1 MKAIKII
8 STALFL
14 CSLAVACTPAE
25 TTEDTTNTTVSTEGE
40 VLETAVELV
49 DKVEYNEDST
59 FKMTYQV
66 DKNTSAKYGV
76 YKEYDVSTSTL
87 LSERNYKNNKLEGIE
102 KIYFPNGQVDGA
114 FNYKDGVHDGIFKYY
129 YEEGTLKQEGTYV
142 NGTIEGMLKSYYPT
156 GTLKEEVMHVK
167 GLTQGAFKEYNE
179 NGTIKAEGEYTS
191 KSDQENLEHGLFKG
205 YDENGELVKKMRC
218 KEGQC
223 CTIWTLEDGDVKP
236 TTKLCDAILNS
247 EAS

>member
-8 STALFL
+8 STGLFFYCL
-14 CSLAVACTPAE
+14 VACTPTDTTDSVADNTV
-25 TTEDTTNTTVSTEGE
+25 TTESTT
-40 VLETAVELV
+40 LEPTVELV

-76 YKEYDVSTSTL
+76 YKEYDITTSTL
-87 LSERNYKNNKLEGIE
+87 LSERNYENNKLEGVE
-102 KIYFPNGQVDGA
+102 KVYFPSGQVDGE
-114 FNYKDGVHDGIFKYY
+114 FNYKNGVHDGVFKYY
-129 YEEGTLKQEGTYV
+129 YKDGTLKQEGAYV
-142 NGTIEGMLKSYYPT
+142 NGSIEGLLKSYYPT
-156 GTLKEEVMHVK
+156 GILKEDVTHVK
-167 GLTQGAFKEYNE
+167 NLTQGPFKEYNE

-191 KSDQENLEHGLFKG
+191 KSGQENLEHGLFKD
-205 YDENGELVKKMRC
+205 YNENGELVRKMRC

-223 CTIWTLEDGDVKP
+223 CTTWTLKDGDIKP